1 MLAANRAELVLIG
14 LLIDYTSKHCTCTW
28 YTFSE
33 CMLTIFWVYVYACLV
48 YLSKYYR
55 YPVWITGTMLSSV
68 SVSAAARSAY
78 SYVSFLL
85 FTEGWTRQRHG
96 STDTWY
102 LIPHTRMFR
111 FFVHRGGDSTA
122 ARQYWYL
129 IPWYLIPLSTR
140 VGKRWQIVWQAPR
153 LGFVARHGKLLV
165 STPWFRFSSFFWC
178 ITFFCYSFLLF
189 LRPNYPGMFP
199 FTSSSCCFVPAAAIC
214 SSWVSIMRVVFVS
227 YVFCPISE
235 FLSVYLFYLFH
246 LLFPWLACLL
256 CSRTRYTNLW
266 FAYVRTLVN

>member
-1 MLAANRAELVLIG
+1 MCIRDSIFPLRVCIFPLRAVCLLAFLVLNFFFFFSFSFSLPSLFRFRFG
-14 LLIDYTSKHCTCTW
+14 HCFILS
-28 YTFSE
+28 FS
-33 CMLTIFWVYVYACLV
+33 CGYYAV
-48 YLSKYYR
+48 
-55 YPVWITGTMLSSV
+55 SSV